1 MSKGRIYHLKRTYG
15 ITLEQYTELLEK
27 QDYACAVCKKKQDK
41 IKYNLH
47 VDHDHKTGEIRGLL
61 CFNCN
66 NKIIGRHTD
75 PKLLAQAVIYLTEF
89 KTGWFVPE
97 KKKKIKRKILKVK
110 QPKETAKEIFKGE
123 KS

>member
-1 MSKGRIYHLKRTYG
+1 MSKGRIYHLKKTYG
-15 ITLEQYTELLEK
+15 ITLEQYNELLER
-27 QDYACAVCKKKQDK
+27 QDYACAVCNKKQDK

-47 VDHDHKTGEIRGLL
+47 VDHNHKTGEIRGLL

-97 KKKKIKRKILKVK
+97 KTKKIKKKTLKVK
-110 QPKETAKEIFKGE
+110 QSKEKETATEIFKE
-123 KS
+123 

>member
-1 MSKGRIYHLKRTYG
+1 MSRGRIYHLKRTYG
-15 ITLEQYTELLEK
+15 ITLEQYNELLER
-27 QDYACAVCKKKQDK
+27 QDYACAVCNKKQDK

-47 VDHDHKTGEIRGLL
+47 VDHNHKTGEIRGLL

-97 KKKKIKRKILKVK
+97 KTKKIKKKTLKVK
-110 QPKETAKEIFKGE
+110 QSKEKETATEIFKE
-123 KS
+123 